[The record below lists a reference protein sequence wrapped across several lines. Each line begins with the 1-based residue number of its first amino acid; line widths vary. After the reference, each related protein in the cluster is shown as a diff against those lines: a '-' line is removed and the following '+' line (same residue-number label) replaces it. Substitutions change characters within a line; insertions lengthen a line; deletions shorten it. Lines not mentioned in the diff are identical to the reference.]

1 LLKKHHLYFILG
13 LVSLQAFAGPKEQAW
28 KLHNRLTGVPPIKTA
43 TSDPLA
49 DMTKYIEAGDGEG
62 AVKVAMANKN
72 FYNVVIKNWVK
83 PWTNR
88 EQTSRTDLNDFTATV
103 IGMIKDDIPFNQ
115 VLSGDIIYTVNG
127 VAAAYS
133 NTNNDHYRQ
142 AETQNIDLAA
152 QLMQQT
158 QSMITGMPAAA
169 VSGVLTTRAAGEAF
183 YSAGTN
189 RRVNRFTFM
198 NFLCHDYEA
207 LHDINLPQDRVRR
220 DVERNPGGDSRTF
233 LNKCVGC
240 HAGQDGLGGAYAYYD
255 FVGGRLVY
263 TPGVVVTKMNH
274 NIYYR
279 DGFVTT
285 NDSWV
290 NYWSTGQNQGKLQFA
305 GAGPLRGNGVKQLGQ
320 MLTASKGFSQCMAK
334 KVFQLVCLK
343 DPVNTADVTMMKQ
356 LADGFEQSNYN
367 MKDLI
372 VNTSIGC
379 VLNEDE

>member
-1 LLKKHHLYFILG
+1 
-13 LVSLQAFAGPKEQAW
+13 
-28 KLHNRLTGVPPIKTA
+28 
-43 TSDPLA
+43 
-49 DMTKYIEAGDGEG
+49 
-62 AVKVAMANKN
+62 
-72 FYNVVIKNWVK
+72 
-83 PWTNR
+83 
-88 EQTSRTDLNDFTATV
+88 
-103 IGMIKDDIPFNQ
+103 
-115 VLSGDIIYTVNG
+115 
-127 VAAAYS
+127 
-133 NTNNDHYRQ
+133 
-142 AETQNIDLAA
+142 
-152 QLMQQT
+152 
-158 QSMITGMPAAA
+158 
-169 VSGVLTTRAAGEAF
+169 
-183 YSAGTN
+183 
-189 RRVNRFTFM
+189 M

>member
-1 LLKKHHLYFILG
+1 MKKHHLYFILG

>member
-1 LLKKHHLYFILG
+1 MKKHHLYFILG

-49 DMTKYIEAGDGEG
+49 DMTRYIEAGDGER
-62 AVKVAMANKN
+62 AVEVAMANKN

-127 VAAAYS
+127 VATAYS

-142 AETQNIDLAA
+142 AETQNIDLAS

>member
-1 LLKKHHLYFILG
+1 MKKHHLYFILG

-28 KLHNRLTGVPPIKTA
+28 KLHNRLTGVPPA
-43 TSDPLA
+43 TTTLA
-49 DMTKYIEAGDGEG
+49 DMTADIQGGKPED
-62 AVKVAMANKN
+62 AVRTAMSNKN

-103 IGMIKDDIPFNQ
+103 IGMIKDDVPFNQ
-115 VLSGDIIYTVNG
+115 VLSGDILYTVNG
-127 VAAAYS
+127 VATVYS
-133 NTNNDHYRQ
+133 NTNNDHYRL
-142 AETQNIDLAA
+142 AETQNVDLSA

-158 QSMITGMPAAA
+158 QSMITNMPAAA